1 MRSYSSVC
9 IEEAGQHEILSF
21 QFEDKEEQAEL
32 LGAVRDVREVTNSEV
47 DKLLLFISKPF
58 QSVSQET
65 ELGPG
70 YWGGAETGEP
80 SGSFTSPSL
89 P

>member
-32 LGAVRDVREVTNSEV
+32 PGAVRDVREVGSEG
-47 DKLLLFISKPF
+47 DNLLLFISKPF